1 LKKPPVKIG
10 DFIDTRADIVGPSW
24 FDDDVID
31 LPVGSQVEALNGTRW
46 TKHDNKEWGVG
57 WLCDEYGWHSGKR
70 LHKWVKLVRIGEMG
84 MALPLQP
91 EVKPPGHTC
100 PSIDE
105 AQSMMRKL
113 AWRANH
119 PEHKSE
125 IRVEDLLKHG
135 MADLEKVRE
144 ENKQMREAYW
154 TLKRKYTEE
163 K

>member
-10 DFIDTRADIVGPSW
+10 DFIDTRADIVGASW
-24 FDDDVID
+24 FDDAVTD
-31 LPVGSQVEALNGTRW
+31 LPVGSQVEAFNGTRW

-125 IRVEDLLKHG
+125 ISVEDLLKHG
-135 MADLEKVRE
+135 NAALEKVRE

-154 TLKRKYTEE
+154 TLKRRYTEE